1 MHIKEYS
8 KECSVGGAYM
18 IILITEIKNTCSTQ
32 LLVSCLTQSSGIHF
46 YISKNKDRDILEYI
60 NKPIYKYHF
69 TRKKLSP

>member
-32 LLVSCLTQSSGIHF
+32 LLVSCLTQSSGMHF

-60 NKPIYKYHF
+60 NMPIYEYHF